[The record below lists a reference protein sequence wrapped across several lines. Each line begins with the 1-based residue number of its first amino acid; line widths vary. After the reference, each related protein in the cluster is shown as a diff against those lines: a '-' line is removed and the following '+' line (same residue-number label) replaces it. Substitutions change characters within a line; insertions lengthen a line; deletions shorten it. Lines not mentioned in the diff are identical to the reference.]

1 MCKHEIKYY
10 IKELLNISGP
20 IIMGN
25 LGFVLIGVGDV
36 IIAGRHST
44 DTFAA
49 ISIACA
55 IMNCLLTFG
64 IGLISSISPLLSN
77 YRGEK
82 RATKKY
88 FYPSIRFSMTL
99 AVLTT
104 ILILG
109 FTFVIPFL
117 GFEEKLV
124 PDIQN
129 YMWITAF
136 STFGAYLHA

>member
-1 MCKHEIKYY
+1 MCNHGIRYY

-20 IIMGN
+20 IVMGN
-25 LGFVLIGVGDV
+25 LGFVLIGLGDV

-64 IGLISSISPLLSN
+64 IGLIASISPLLSN

-82 RATKKY
+82 RTVKKY
-88 FYPSIRFSMTL
+88 FYPSIRFAMVL
-99 AVLTT
+99 AILTT
-104 ILILG
+104 ILIVAL
-109 FTFVIPFL
+109 ILFL
-117 GFEEKLV
+117 
-124 PDIQN
+124 
-129 YMWITAF
+129 
-136 STFGAYLHA
+136 